1 MLFQLLFTSFSFIF
15 LPYPKTRDVYFGDLD
30 SGSSC
35 ATEKSWEPGIWRPEK
50 VEEMGYYYPLL
61 PLFTDLLC
69 NIGQVISLCSW
80 VLSCA
85 KWGGWTRCSLR
96 SFQYFPLLWL
106 SLEPLWLLHLYFVW
120 TYEWMGIYTHTLFL
134 EFSHMINVKF
144 YKLWKHRKKEKKFSR
159 AQYLLIRF
167 ILW

>member
-30 SGSSC
+30 SGSGC

-50 VEEMGYYYPLL
+50 VEEMGYYYPLP

-106 SLEPLWLLHLYFVW
+106 SLSCWATSLPNNGPAELSVVLNTSFGTLGPCPVLSTPGDCSTCHLYRV
-120 TYEWMGIYTHTLFL
+120 
-134 EFSHMINVKF
+134 
-144 YKLWKHRKKEKKFSR
+144 
-159 AQYLLIRF
+159 
-167 ILW
+167 